1 MQVLEAAPDV
11 TLVRRC
17 ADVAELLSAGAAG
30 VARVAVVSPDLRGLD
45 RDALRHL
52 AGHGLRVAGLVAPD
66 DDEGERRL
74 RQLGVATILRPSDA
88 APAVSSALVALA
100 AATTS
105 GAPAGHQASTG
116 SRPVGCR
123 RARSGGRPHRRRHPR
138 RRRPTAHRPP
148 RRSPWCGG
156 PPGPRVAPRSRSP
169 SPPSWRPPACAPCW
183 STSTRGEPAWPRCWA
198 WSTRRPESR
207 RRPGP
212 PSRAPSTCP
221 GWPGSPPRSC
231 PACGC
236 SPACPGPTGGPSCGP
251 RRSTTCCAWP
261 VASSSTS
268 WSTSASR
275 SRTTR
280 SSATTPPRLV
290 ATPPPSRRSRR
301 PTTSSPSA
309 RPTRSGCSGWSGR
322 CRTSPCCRRRG
333 PPSWSPRCAR
343 RWPGDDPSAP
353 SPTSS
358 GGSPAWMPCA
368 SCRGRPT
375 SATRRCSP
383 AARSSRSPRA
393 PTSPWRW
400 ASSPRPSTPAPPRSG
415 ARAGARHPAWVVDS
429 AGEARARPGHTVP
442 LTRPTV

>member
-52 AGHGLRVAGLVAPD
+52 AGHGLRVAGLVDPD
-66 DDEGERRL
+66 DEEGERRL
-74 RQLGVATILRPSDA
+74 RQLGVATILRPSDP

-105 GAPAGHQASTG
+105 GAPSGHPASRSRAPWDADGPGPAGDSTSTG
-116 SRPVGCR
+116 IRRPG
-123 RARSGGRPHRRRHPR
+123 P
-138 RRRPTAHRPP
+138 RRPTATHTGHRGVGAHRCPGSHHGRGHP
-148 RRSPWCGG
+148 RRPAGLGGRAHPAGRPRHVGGQRGPGAGPGRRGARGRGGG
-156 PPGPRVAPRSRSP
+156 PGLRAGHPR
-169 SPPSWRPPACAPCW
+169 
-183 STSTRGEPAWPRCWA
+183 
-198 WSTRRPESR
+198 
-207 RRPGP
+207 
-212 PSRAPSTCP
+212 RARA
-221 GWPGSPPRSC
+221 GAARPPRSC

-236 SPACPGPTGGPSCGP
+236 SPACPGPTGGPSCEP
-251 RRSTTCCAWP
+251 RRSTTCCAWR

-268 WSTSASR
+268 SSTSASPW
-275 SRTTR
+275 RTTR
-280 SSATTPPRLV
+280 SSATTRPRLV

-343 RWPGDDPSAP
+343 RSPGADPSAP

-368 SCRGRPT
+368 SCRGLPT
-375 SATRRCSP
+375 SATRPCSP
-383 AARSSRSPRA
+383 AGRSSRWPHA
-393 PTSPWRW
+393 PS
-400 ASSPRPSTPAPPRSG
+400 
-415 ARAGARHPAWVVDS
+415 
-429 AGEARARPGHTVP
+429 
-442 LTRPTV
+442 